1 MAGRDIGSSGDDH
14 HAEMGPMTVESL
26 HAQSADII
34 EVTRDNLRRATEGLP
49 RAVRFA
55 LGYPLKIRSGA
66 LTMVLPDGRRLL
78 FRGHEPGPSAELIVR
93 DYRFARRLM
102 FEGDLG
108 FAEAF
113 MRREWDSPDPAGLL
127 YFFCI
132 NIEAIAHM
140 PRHNPV
146 ARLLQHYRHWRNR
159 NTKAQARRNI
169 MAHYDLGNTFYRAW
183 LDPSMTYSSAY
194 FGAGAASLP
203 EAQRAKYRLLAD
215 QLGLKPGDHVLEIG
229 CGWGGFAEHAA
240 RLGIRVHGV
249 TISPSQLA
257 FGQERMRH
265 QQLDHLAHLELCDY
279 RDLDGKYDAIVS
291 IEMFEAVGER
301 FWQTYFDTVSARLKA
316 GGRALIQSITI
327 DEAVFER
334 YRDSADF
341 IREFIFPGGML
352 PSHERFSRCA
362 LRAGLTTRD
371 RFHFGRDYA
380 ETLRRWNDAFQAQR
394 ETIAAQGFDERFRR
408 LWQLYYVFCEVGFD
422 EGQTDVVQ
430 FLLQKE

>member
-1 MAGRDIGSSGDDH
+1 MNRIPALQTTGRRAGPISARLFLAMLERLSHGHLELITPHGTTLTFGDLRQPPSAQLRILDWRACGAILRAGDIGFGE
-14 HAEMGPMTVESL
+14 AYGNGWVETPDL
-26 HAQSADII
+26 AAL
-34 EVTRDNLRRATEGLP
+34 LRLAMRNRATLASAVEGGRLASLWY
-49 RAVRFA
+49 RLRH
-55 LGYPLKIRSGA
+55 LLRSNTRSG
-66 LTMVLPDGRRLL
+66 
-78 FRGHEPGPSAELIVR
+78 S
-93 DYRFARRLM
+93 
-102 FEGDLG
+102 
-108 FAEAF
+108 
-113 MRREWDSPDPAGLL
+113 
-127 YFFCI
+127 
-132 NIEAIAHM
+132 
-140 PRHNPV
+140 
-146 ARLLQHYRHWRNR
+146 
-159 NTKAQARRNI
+159 RRNI
-169 MAHYDLGNTFYRAW
+169 HAHYDLGNDFYRLW
-183 LDPSMTYSSAY
+183 LDPTMTYSSAI
-194 FGAGAASLP
+194 FTEPCQSLAS
-203 EAQRAKYRLLAD
+203 AQAAKYQRIVD
-215 QLGLKPGDHVLEIG
+215 QLGLQAGDHVLEIG

-362 LRAGLTTRD
+362 LRAGLSTRD

>member
-1 MAGRDIGSSGDDH
+1 MRLVPSSFVEKGWRDALARLEAGRLEFVAPNGEVTFAGGKVPGPNARFHIHDWDVIRRVMARGDIGLGEEFIAGSWETDNVENLISLFLLNLDH
-14 HAEMGPMTVESL
+14 LEKFSDG
-26 HAQSADII
+26 
-34 EVTRDNLRRATEGLP
+34 NLINR
-49 RAVRFA
+49 
-55 LGYPLKIRSGA
+55 
-66 LTMVLPDGRRLL
+66 
-78 FRGHEPGPSAELIVR
+78 
-93 DYRFARRLM
+93 
-102 FEGDLG
+102 LG
-108 FAEAF
+108 FV
-113 MRREWDSPDPAGLL
+113 
-127 YFFCI
+127 I
-132 NIEAIAHM
+132 
-140 PRHNPV
+140 HNALV
-146 ARLLQHYRHWRNR
+146 
-159 NTKAQARRNI
+159 RRNSI
-169 MAHYDLGNTFYRAW
+169 AGSERNIKAHYDVGNDFYSLW
-183 LDPSMTYSSAY
+183 LDKSMTYSSALY
-194 FGAGAASLP
+194 QNTDALY
-203 EAQRAKYRLLAD
+203 EAQQNKYDRILSKFD
-215 QLGLKPGDHVLEIG
+215 KPHANVLEIG
-229 CGWGGFAEHAA
+229 CGWGGFAERAA
-240 RLGIRVHGV
+240 GADHHVTGL
-249 TISPSQLA
+249 TISPSQHKFA
-257 FGQERMRH
+257 TERLGAKAEIRF
-265 QQLDHLAHLELCDY
+265 EDY
-279 RDLDGKYDAIVS
+279 RKSKGTFDHIVS

-301 FWQTYFDTVSARLKA
+301 FWQTYFDTVSARLKP